1 MDTPRRRLIVDIVT
15 ATSRITRIAAQA
27 SGNPTP
33 VTVWRILSLLEAE
46 GAQRIGEIAS
56 ALRVTQ
62 PGITKLAATLEE
74 QSLVT
79 RSDDPDDARATVLA
93 ITHEGSQ
100 ALGDWKVELG
110 EALSPM
116 FARLSDE
123 DWNHLERAARILAT
137 IDGGD
142 R

>member
-1 MDTPRRRLIVDIVT
+1 MDTQRRRLIVDIVS
-15 ATSRITRIAAQA
+15 ATNRITRIAAQA

-33 VTVWRILSLLEAE
+33 ATVWRVLSLLETE

-56 ALRVTQ
+56 SLRVTQ
-62 PGITKLAATLEE
+62 PAITKLTPVLEE

-79 RSDDPDDARATVLA
+79 REDDPADARATVLT
-93 ITHEGSQ
+93 ITAEGSQ
-100 ALGDWKVELG
+100 ALSDWKVELG
-110 EALSPM
+110 AALSPM
-116 FARLSDE
+116 FASLGE
-123 DWNHLERAARILAT
+123 DDWHHLERAAQILAR